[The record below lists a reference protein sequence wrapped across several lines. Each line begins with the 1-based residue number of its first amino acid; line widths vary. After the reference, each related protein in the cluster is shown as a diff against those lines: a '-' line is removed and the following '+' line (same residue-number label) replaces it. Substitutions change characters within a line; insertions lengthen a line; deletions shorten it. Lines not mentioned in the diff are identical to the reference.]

1 MSENLDLC
9 SKNIHYYQRFW
20 TSSARCW
27 DHAWNLSQCLRLC
40 IHVRNVGFMS
50 ENLDLPKN
58 EIQDNPFGSVLQEV
72 GILSGIFHRSPK
84 NLGAAFVWCKI
95 FWSSV
100 SKFIKVLRLWKEYF
114 KFCFCFVFLTT
125 LAKMFD
131 FVSSWVSDLDHRL
144 QRPVEKCLGGAF
156 EILVYSL

>member
-27 DHAWNLSQCLRLC
+27 HLIQACLK
-40 IHVRNVGFMS
+40 FESMS
-50 ENLDLPKN
+50 ETLHTCQKCWIYVWEFRFVKN

-72 GILSGIFHRSPK
+72 GILSGIFDRSPK
-84 NLGAAFVWCKI
+84 NFGAAFVWRKI

-100 SKFIKVLRLWKEYF
+100 SKFIKVLRRRWKEYF
-114 KFCFCFVFLTT
+114 KFSFCFLFFWQPWLICLTL
-125 LAKMFD
+125 LAPESAT
-131 FVSSWVSDLDHRL
+131 VITGNSDL
-144 QRPVEKCLGGAF
+144 
-156 EILVYSL
+156 